1 MKADRISQRAAIPCF
16 SADPTDLEDVRFL
29 AVEGK
34 THRTMFDAV
43 KASFS
48 NRCAGSFALYCQ
60 KFVSSCTRDCD
71 RSKRSRRH
79 CFNIAMCAL
88 QKYDPARS
96 GDPFTI
102 TRKLI
107 EEDRGF

>member
-29 AVEGK
+29 DVEGK

-48 NRCAGSFALYCQ
+48 NRCA
-60 KFVSSCTRDCD
+60 
-71 RSKRSRRH
+71 
-79 CFNIAMCAL
+79 
-88 QKYDPARS
+88 
-96 GDPFTI
+96 
-102 TRKLI
+102 
-107 EEDRGF
+107 